1 MILDF
6 VKMSPAENMTVFII
20 NKLDRKDHIRIAKKL
35 MKNSSIGCEQVGF
48 IEESLN
54 GSSLRLQMMGGE
66 FCGNASR
73 SFAAYMVHK
82 RYPMI
87 LKEKDG
93 SYLIPLE
100 VSGLEKELI
109 IKVKETPTENIYYSS
124 VIMPLPERIEEV
136 EFITNDKSINS
147 TRVDFPGITHYI
159 VDKIQISDRPLFFQ
173 LVKDKMKEKNYD
185 AFGIMYYDFQRSYL
199 EPLVYV
205 KDTDTLIWER
215 SCASGTC
222 ALGVSMSHKIK
233 GSINYEIE
241 QPGGTLGVH
250 LVYENNTVSSISL
263 DGLVEIVAEGKLYI

>member
-87 LKEKDG
+87 LKEKGG
-93 SYLIPLE
+93 SYSIPLE

-159 VDKIQISDRPLFFQ
+159 VDNSQIGNRPLFFQ

-250 LVYENNTVSSISL
+250 VVYENNTVSSISL